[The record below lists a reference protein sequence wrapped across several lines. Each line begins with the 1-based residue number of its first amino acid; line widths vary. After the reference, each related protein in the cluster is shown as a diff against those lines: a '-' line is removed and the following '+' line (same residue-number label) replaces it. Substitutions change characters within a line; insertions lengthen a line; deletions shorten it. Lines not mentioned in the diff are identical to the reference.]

1 MAVYRIEIQATLA
14 ARNIQ
19 SANKKLQDLK
29 HRIDRKDVDWSA
41 IELVP
46 EKKESK

>member
-1 MAVYRIEIQATLA
+1 MAVYRIEIQAQVT
-14 ARNIQ
+14 ARNFDSVQ
-19 SANKKLQDLK
+19 KKLQDLK